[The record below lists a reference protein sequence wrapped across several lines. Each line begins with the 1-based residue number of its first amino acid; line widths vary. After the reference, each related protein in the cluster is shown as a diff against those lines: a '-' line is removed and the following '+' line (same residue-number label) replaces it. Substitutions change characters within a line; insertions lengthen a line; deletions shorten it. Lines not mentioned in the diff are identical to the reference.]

1 MKIPNGLYNWVVT
14 QNHNLPMIALVTFGF
29 PKVFMRSIYNH
40 NSSRNLYGDK
50 KACVTL
56 SFDCDYPDDA
66 IALPQVTE
74 LLDGYDFK
82 ASFAVVGHWL
92 EKYTK
97 EHESIVHGK
106 HEVMNHTYSHP
117 DNEMLNPGRKFR
129 EISRE
134 EKTEEVTKCHEL
146 CESLL
151 GVSPTGFRV
160 PHFKHLFS
168 NDIYGILKDVGYTY
182 SSSTW
187 LTNTTSYGL
196 PYVADEGIIEFPLS
210 TCPSHPFT
218 VFDTWHS
225 LNPERVVH
233 KIKHCGV
240 ESYLALF
247 KELIEM
253 GKATGSYINIY
264 MDPLDIPK
272 MKHFKD
278 MLDIMANADLDVVT
292 YEEYLKRNMHIETTA
307 KQFATA

>member
-1 MKIPNGLYNWVVT
+1 MKIPNSLYKWIVT
-14 QNHNLPMIALVTFGF
+14 QNHNLPLIALVTFGF

-40 NSSRNLYGDK
+40 NQDRSLYGDK

-56 SFDCDYPDDA
+56 SFDCDYPEDA
-66 IALPQVTE
+66 EALPEVTRM
-74 LLDGYDFK
+74 LNNYDFK

-92 EKYTK
+92 EKYTDQHK
-97 EHESIVHGK
+97 YVVDAG

-117 DNEMLNPGRKFR
+117 DNELLNPGRKFR

-134 EKTEEVTKCHEL
+134 EKKQEVTKCHEL
-146 CESLL
+146 CEQLL

-168 NDIYGILKDVGYTY
+168 NDIYGILKEVGYTY

-225 LNPERVVH
+225 LHPERFVH
-233 KIKHCGV
+233 KIKHSGV
-240 ESYLALF
+240 DSYLDLF
-247 KELIEM
+247 RLLIEM
-253 GKATGSYINIY
+253 GRATGSYINIY

-272 MKHFKD
+272 MEKFPA
-278 MLDIMANADLDVVT
+278 MLDILASSDLDVVT
-292 YEEYLKRNMHIETTA
+292 YEEYLQRSMHIETSA
-307 KQFATA
+307 NQFAVA

>member
-1 MKIPNGLYNWVVT
+1 MKIPNSFYNWVVQ
-14 QNHNLPMIALVTFGF
+14 QNHNLPLIALITFGF

-40 NSSRNLYGDK
+40 NKGRNIYGG

-56 SFDCDYPDDA
+56 SFDCDYPEDA
-66 IALPQVTE
+66 LALPEVTSLINE
-74 LLDGYDFK
+74 YDFK

-97 EHESIVHGK
+97 EHESVVEGG

-117 DNEMLNPGRKFR
+117 DNELLNPGRKFR
-129 EISRE
+129 HISRE
-134 EKTEEVTKCHEL
+134 EKAEEVTKCHEL
-146 CESLL
+146 CERLL
-151 GVSPTGFRV
+151 GVSPLGFRV

-210 TCPSHPFT
+210 TCPHFPFT
-218 VFDTWHS
+218 VFDTWHA
-225 LNPERVVH
+225 LNPERFVH
-233 KIKHCGV
+233 KMKPHGV
-240 ESYLALF
+240 DAYLKSF
-247 KELIEM
+247 ERLIAM
-253 GKATGSYINIY
+253 AKATGSYVNIY

-272 MKHFKD
+272 MKRFKD
-278 MLDIMANADLDVVT
+278 MLDIMANADVDIVT
-292 YEEYLKRNMHIETTA
+292 YEEYLQRNMHIETSA
-307 KQFATA
+307 KQYAVA